1 MFTGIGENP
10 RQRLGDNLK
19 RIVCTDVG
27 IKSLKKEF
35 GGPQSF
41 HAMETQKS
49 KSKSSTLTVGLGNS
63 LLFTKLA
70 NNIARKRA
78 GAPMDF
84 KPHPKAQTGKVSYKH
99 REPIDYIKTR
109 FEIESTPGPGITK
122 DPSKKS
128 TTLYPI
134 LIDDEAIL
142 LQRQLSQPPLPIGQS
157 QTNKVKFFE
166 SPARK
171 SKMPLIKTQIF
182 KPLITNRSTP
192 FMNVPNLGSLHSESL
207 SFRGINTLV
216 TPAVSSRSIRASKQG
231 ISGFGKSAINNNS
244 NLATYRSWDSLAG
257 EPDNFDEELVIEN
270 KLKDL

>member
-1 MFTGIGENP
+1 MLTGIREKSS
-10 RQRLGDNLK
+10 QRLGDNLK

-41 HAMETQKS
+41 HRMETQRS
-49 KSKSSTLTVGLGNS
+49 KSKSSTLTVGQGNS

-84 KPHPKAQTGKVSYKH
+84 KPHPNALTGKVSHKH

-122 DPSKKS
+122 DLSHKP
-128 TTLYPI
+128 TTPCPI

-142 LQRQLSQPPLPIGQS
+142 PQRQFSQP
-157 QTNKVKFFE
+157 
-166 SPARK
+166 
-171 SKMPLIKTQIF
+171 
-182 KPLITNRSTP
+182 
-192 FMNVPNLGSLHSESL
+192 H
-207 SFRGINTLV
+207 
-216 TPAVSSRSIRASKQG
+216 
-231 ISGFGKSAINNNS
+231 
-244 NLATYRSWDSLAG
+244 
-257 EPDNFDEELVIEN
+257 
-270 KLKDL
+270 